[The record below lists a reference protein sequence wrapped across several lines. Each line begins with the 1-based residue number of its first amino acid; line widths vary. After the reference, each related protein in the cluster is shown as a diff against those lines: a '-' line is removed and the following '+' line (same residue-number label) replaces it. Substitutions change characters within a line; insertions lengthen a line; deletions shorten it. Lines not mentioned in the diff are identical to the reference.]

1 MRNIFFLWFWG
12 EIQPLLYID
21 SPYNG
26 KSELNVCTH
35 KYIIHKQ
42 SFCERMD
49 KRVTVGHAGRSPPHE
64 RVDVFFHHAVE
75 RQPHPVPPPV
85 EHVVPPVPSTD
96 CWTHSTK
103 TGEKEFSRYIT
114 PFLYTYNIQVPKC
127 CNVVVW
133 CSSRSWVAGAVEN
146 SGTVA
151 SQTPRRGQ
159 FLLHHWTD
167 ACLRCTA
174 ASWAQVQEEER
185 VQSWTRLHCR
195 R

>member
-1 MRNIFFLWFWG
+1 MRADGQACNCGSCGTLTSTWESW
-12 EIQPLLYID
+12 
-21 SPYNG
+21 
-26 KSELNVCTH
+26 
-35 KYIIHKQ
+35 
-42 SFCERMD
+42 
-49 KRVTVGHAGRSPPHE
+49 RVFPPCSGAPAAHGPTAGRTRS
-64 RVDVFFHHAVE
+64 A
-75 RQPHPVPPPV
+75 
-85 EHVVPPVPSTD
+85 PVPSTD

-103 TGEKEFSRYIT
+103 KGEKEFSRYIT

-159 FLLHHWTD
+159 FLLHRWTD

-174 ASWAQVQEEER
+174 ASWVQVQEEER